1 MEAPD
6 KCFQKGEILASSIET
21 ILVIVSITKV
31 KSWLLLALIITLP
44 EANLKSLEFI
54 FLAEEIARQHN
65 IE

>member
-21 ILVIVSITKV
+21 ILVIFRQRV
-31 KSWLLLALIITLP
+31 WLLLALIITLP

-54 FLAEEIARQHN
+54 FLAEEIARQPN
-65 IE
+65 TE